1 MNISNKKT
9 KVNNEWVDI
18 SPIVYRTGNAI
29 TLERVSFIGNTATVV
44 VRVKHFTDVERTKKS
59 TLFSDVNV
67 ELGITNDTIVDK
79 RTGQYADN
87 TTPDEYK
94 QGEFDFFYTQ
104 KIASMEES
112 LNGGI
117 MRADELK
124 RFD

>member
-9 KVNNEWVDI
+9 KIDNEWVEI
-18 SPIVYRTGNAI
+18 TPVIYRTGNAI
-29 TLERVSFIGNTATVV
+29 TLEKVSFIGSTATVV
-44 VRVKHFTDVERTKKS
+44 VRVEHFSDVERIEKS
-59 TLFSDVNV
+59 TLFNDVNV

-79 RTGQYADN
+79 RTGQYAN
-87 TTPDEYK
+87 ETTPEEYR

-112 LNGGI
+112 LSFGI
-117 MRADELK
+117 MRADSLN